1 MTKQPPLVPQFS
13 QVATFRVPSVAAV
26 PCRLMSKLSSELE
39 ARKYHQQPT
48 IIPPGSRFLRFADL
62 PPKVSMGDDRGQ
74 QSKKSRVAPEWSCEV
89 ISGLH
94 WDYLTFIACEAGH
107 PLHLCNQ
114 VPEELKMAVE
124 KNIEG
129 DSAKMAEC
137 RIDWCRRWLKR
148 CSALELAEKEEET
161 TKMKRLLVEGEMFV

>member
-1 MTKQPPLVPQFS
+1 
-13 QVATFRVPSVAAV
+13 
-26 PCRLMSKLSSELE
+26 
-39 ARKYHQQPT
+39 
-48 IIPPGSRFLRFADL
+48 
-62 PPKVSMGDDRGQ
+62 MGDDRGQ

-89 ISGLH
+89 ISGLQ

-161 TKMKRLLVEGEMFV
+161 AKMKRLLVEGEMFV